1 MKRLFVL
8 ATYGNAE
15 SGREAFIDF
24 DGRAEVVEPSP
35 NGFLVKLRNSDT
47 WYTVRDFS
55 RYSVE
60 DIKDWVR
67 KNR

>member
-1 MKRLFVL
+1 MKKLFVL
-8 ATYGNAE
+8 ATYGGADGE
-15 SGREAFIDF
+15 RKAFINF
-24 DGRAEVVEPSP
+24 DDCAEVVEPDP

-47 WYTVRDFS
+47 RYTVRDFS

-60 DIKDWVR
+60 DIKDWTR

>member
-1 MKRLFVL
+1 MKKLFVM
-8 ATYGNAE
+8 ATYG
-15 SGREAFIDF
+15 GDKPRTAFIDF
-24 DGRAEVVEPSP
+24 DGCAEVVEPAP
-35 NGFLVKLRNSDT
+35 GGFLVKLRNSDT

-60 DIKDWVR
+60 DIKDWTR